1 MRPRELLIILY
12 KDGWFKVAQ
21 KGSHLQLKHEVKSGK
36 ITVPMH
42 NQDIPKGTLHAILK
56 QAGIK

>member
-1 MRPRELLIILY
+1 LSILH
-12 KDGWFKVAQ
+12 KDGWFKCSQ
-21 KGSHLQLKHEVKSGK
+21 KGSHLQLKHKIKIGK

-42 NQDIPKGTLHAILK
+42 NQDIPKVTLHAILK